1 MGRVNHTTLD
11 GKIAG
16 NLRTLIDEE
25 ALAQARG
32 QLIAQGWLTA
42 DEISLLTDF
51 TPEQFANWKCE
62 HCIFSVHKKGAGEI
76 FPCYELDENLR
87 PLPVMKSILD
97 ILTKVKTP
105 WGIAEW
111 FATSNDLLFTWVG
124 SSQGH
129 LNYTDTTVITSFIFG
144 RDDIRNRY
152 TCSRGPTL
160 LCQGK

>member
-1 MGRVNHTTLD
+1 MVRVNHTALD

-16 NLRTLIDEE
+16 NLCTLIDEE

-32 QLIAQGWLTA
+32 QLVAQGWLTA

-62 HCIFSVHKKGAGEI
+62 HCIFSVHKNGVGEV
-76 FPCYELDENLR
+76 FPGYALDENLR
-87 PLPVMKSILD
+87 PLPVIKSILD

-111 FATSNDLLFTWVG
+111 FATSNDLLAG
-124 SSQGH
+124 KMPQEMLSRYPA
-129 LNYTDTTVITSFIFG
+129 NVIQAAEAESG
-144 RDDIRNRY
+144 WIRH
-152 TCSRGPTL
+152 GAE
-160 LCQGK
+160 

>member
-1 MGRVNHTTLD
+1 MVRVNPTALD

-16 NLRTLIDEE
+16 NLCTLIDEE

-32 QLIAQGWLTA
+32 QLVAQGWLTA

-62 HCIFSVHKKGAGEI
+62 YCIFSVHKNGAGEV
-76 FPCYELDENLR
+76 FPGYALDENLR

-111 FATSNDLLFTWVG
+111 FATSNDLLAG
-124 SSQGH
+124 KMPQEMLSRYPA
-129 LNYTDTTVITSFIFG
+129 NVIQAAEAEAWQLING
-144 RDDIRNRY
+144 AE
-152 TCSRGPTL
+152 
-160 LCQGK
+160 

>member
-1 MGRVNHTTLD
+1 MVRVNHTALD

-42 DEISLLTDF
+42 DEISLLMDF

-76 FPCYELDENLR
+76 SPCYELDENLR

-97 ILTKVKTP
+97 ILTKGKTP

-111 FATSNDLLFTWVG
+111 FATSNDLLAGKTPQEMLSHYPANVTQAAEAVARDILSG
-124 SSQGH
+124 SE
-129 LNYTDTTVITSFIFG
+129 
-144 RDDIRNRY
+144 
-152 TCSRGPTL
+152 
-160 LCQGK
+160 

>member
-1 MGRVNHTTLD
+1 MVRVNHTALD

-16 NLRTLIDEE
+16 NLCTLIDE

-32 QLIAQGWLTA
+32 QLVAQGWLIA

-62 HCIFSVHKKGAGEI
+62 HCIFSVHKNGAGEE
-76 FPCYELDENLR
+76 FPSYALDENLR

-105 WGIAEW
+105 WGIAEC
-111 FATSNDLLFTWVG
+111 FATSNDLLAG
-124 SSQGH
+124 KMPQEMLSRYPA
-129 LNYTDTTVITSFIFG
+129 NVIQAAEAEAWQLING
-144 RDDIRNRY
+144 AE
-152 TCSRGPTL
+152 
-160 LCQGK
+160 